1 MNKATT
7 NSFLSIFWR
16 AISFNPPRK
25 NFTARKLLGI
35 VSFGG
40 GVGGGE
46 WGGGAGVIF
55 GPRIFFWFR
64 RETDKSVLIKLNGK
78 KKMRLSAHSIIPI
91 TSRLEMEFFS
101 HNQK

>member
-35 VSFGG
+35 VSFVGEGG
-40 GVGGGE
+40 GGGE

-78 KKMRLSAHSIIPI
+78 KK
-91 TSRLEMEFFS
+91 
-101 HNQK
+101 

>member
-1 MNKATT
+1 MTAQTT
-7 NSFLSIFWR
+7 FD
-16 AISFNPPRK
+16 PGPGPRRG
-25 NFTARKLLGI
+25 F
-35 VSFGG
+35 V
-40 GVGGGE
+40 GE

-55 GPRIFFWFR
+55 GPRIFFRFR

>member
-7 NSFLSIFWR
+7 NSYFPFFGVPYHLILHGKISRRGNYLESFL
-16 AISFNPPRK
+16 
-25 NFTARKLLGI
+25 
-35 VSFGG
+35 FG
-40 GVGGGE
+40 GGGE

-78 KKMRLSAHSIIPI
+78 KKNEIVC
-91 TSRLEMEFFS
+91 TF
-101 HNQK
+101 NNTYNK

>member
-16 AISFNPPRK
+16 AISFN
-25 NFTARKLLGI
+25 
-35 VSFGG
+35 
-40 GVGGGE
+40 GE

-78 KKMRLSAHSIIPI
+78 KK
-91 TSRLEMEFFS
+91 
-101 HNQK
+101 

>member
-35 VSFGG
+35 VSLWG
-40 GVGGGE
+40 GGGE

-78 KKMRLSAHSIIPI
+78 KK
-91 TSRLEMEFFS
+91 
-101 HNQK
+101 

>member
-35 VSFGG
+35 VSFMGG
-40 GVGGGE
+40 GGGG
-46 WGGGAGVIF
+46 GGGGRGGLQKNFF
-55 GPRIFFWFR
+55 GP
-64 RETDKSVLIKLNGK
+64 SVFNAVW
-78 KKMRLSAHSIIPI
+78 S
-91 TSRLEMEFFS
+91 
-101 HNQK
+101 

>member
-35 VSFGG
+35 VSFVGG
-40 GVGGGE
+40 GGGE

-55 GPRIFFWFR
+55 GPRIFFLVSSGNR
-64 RETDKSVLIKLNGK
+64 QVCADK
-78 KKMRLSAHSIIPI
+78 
-91 TSRLEMEFFS
+91 TEW
-101 HNQK
+101 

>member
-35 VSFGG
+35 VS
-40 GVGGGE
+40 GGGE

-64 RETDKSVLIKLNGK
+64 RETDKSVLIKLHDEK
-78 KKMRLSAHSIIPI
+78 KKMRLSAHSMAY
-91 TSRLEMEFFS
+91 L
-101 HNQK
+101 